1 MPLQKPVGCLSDA
14 SQTLHVSLLTRFL
27 WKINP
32 TQPGPDSKAVLRVS
46 LWHFV
51 INVTTVNSSPHRQK
65 AHHRAGNAQRRPA
78 KLLLGVCNN
87 SSRLIYIMVF
97 WEVTFMGWKNVHTST
112 QFSWGFEKFKSLLT
126 REIIIQGFYMS
137 VRALSSCYVSQGNKC
152 RKN

>member
-1 MPLQKPVGCLSDA
+1 MFEWHQSDVACLP
-14 SQTLHVSLLTRFL
+14 TRRTL
-27 WKINP
+27 WKISP
-32 TQPGPDSKAVLRVS
+32 TRPELDSKTVLRAL

-51 INVTTVNSSPHRQK
+51 INVTTVNSFPHRQK

-87 SSRLIYIMVF
+87 SSRLICIMVF
-97 WEVTFMGWKNVHTST
+97 WEVTFMGWKSVHTST

-137 VRALSSCYVSQGNKC
+137 VRALSSHSVSQGNKW
-152 RKN
+152 RN